1 MNLPS
6 QDPALA
12 SRRWALLALTCVGA
26 FMAPLDG
33 SIVAVALPKMGPDLH
48 LSFAASMWVQA
59 AYLLAM
65 AVLLIPLGRLAD
77 QGDRLR
83 YYLAGIAIFT
93 LGSLTAALSG
103 NGTTLVLSRIVQGCG
118 GALLSATS
126 TAIVTSIFPPEERG
140 RALGINVMAVYLGL
154 SVGPPLGGLLVD
166 HLGWPWI
173 FLVNLPVGAAAFAW
187 GWSLLAAVTER
198 APLRLLVPSTDTQS
212 GGNPMVLER
221 GRPAAPRD
229 RIAPAA
235 DLLGAALLGAF
246 LVCLIVPLTFSTE
259 WGWRSPA
266 VWLLLGLA
274 PVALAAFVKVE
285 SRAAA
290 PLVDLDLLRHNRLFA
305 AANLAS
311 LLNYCALYA
320 ISVLTAVQ
328 LQLVLGHPARITGW
342 IMLGQPLVQAG
353 LSPLAGRL
361 SDRIGSRT
369 LATSGMLI
377 VATGMVLLALIGRH
391 ASVPEVVG
399 SLALVGLGMAAFSAP
414 NTSAIMG
421 SVQRHQLSVA
431 SAFLGTM
438 RVTGQSLSVGVLGS
452 IAASRLGPG
461 GWNLLLRHA
470 GGAGVA
476 DAFAWGYQAAMLTG
490 ALLAVL
496 GAWASMTRGSHKTN
510 DFN

>member
-1 MNLPS
+1 MMRAAPTPPQAQASSPS
-6 QDPALA
+6 DH
-12 SRRWALLALTCVGA
+12 RWQLLALTCVGA

-33 SIVAVALPKMGPDLH
+33 SIVAVALPRMGPALH

-65 AVLLIPLGRLAD
+65 AILLIPLGRMAD

-93 LGSLTAALSG
+93 LGSLAAALSG
-103 NGTTLVLSRIVQGCG
+103 NATSLVLSRIVQGAG

-126 TAIVTSIFPPEERG
+126 TAIVTAIFPPQERG

-173 FLVNLPVGAAAFAW
+173 FLVNLPVGVAAFAW
-187 GWSLLAAVTER
+187 GWRLLTPR
-198 APLRLLVPSTDTQS
+198 APARQ
-212 GGNPMVLER
+212 G
-221 GRPAAPRD
+221 PR
-229 RIAPAA
+229 A
-235 DLLGAALLGAF
+235 DALGAALLGAF

-259 WGWRSPA
+259 WGWRAPA
-266 VWLLLGLA
+266 IWVLLALVPL
-274 PVALAAFVKVE
+274 ALAAFLRVE
-285 SRAAA
+285 SRAAV

-305 AANLAS
+305 AANLAA

-342 IMLGQPLVQAG
+342 IMLAQPLMQAS
-353 LSPLAGRL
+353 LSPMSGRL

-369 LATSGMLI
+369 LATTGMVI
-377 VATGMVLLALIGRH
+377 VAAGMVLLALIGRS
-391 ASVPEVVG
+391 AGVPAMVAA
-399 SLALVGLGMAAFSAP
+399 LALVGLGMAAFSAP

-421 SVQRHQLSVA
+421 SVERRQLSVA

-438 RVTGQSLSVGVLGS
+438 RVTGQALSVGVLGS
-452 IAASRLGPG
+452 IAASRLGAG
-461 GWNLLLRHA
+461 GWNQLLRHSGSTA
-470 GGAGVA
+470 VA
-476 DAFAWGYQAAMLTG
+476 AYAQGYRAAMGTG
-490 ALLAVL
+490 ALLALL
-496 GAWASMTRGSHKTN
+496 GAWASLTRGRHQA
-510 DFN
+510 

>member
-1 MNLPS
+1 MRAAPTLLQTQAPGPS
-6 QDPALA
+6 D
-12 SRRWALLALTCVGA
+12 RRWALLALTCVGA

-33 SIVAVALPKMGPDLH
+33 SIVAVALPKMGPALH

-65 AVLLIPLGRLAD
+65 AILLIPLGRMAD

-83 YYLAGIAIFT
+83 YYMAGIAIFT
-93 LGSLTAALSG
+93 LGSFTAALSG
-103 NGTTLVLSRIVQGCG
+103 NATALVLSRIVQGAG

-126 TAIVTSIFPPEERG
+126 TAIVTATFPPEERG

-187 GWSLLAAVTER
+187 GWSLLAPR
-198 APLRLLVPSTDTQS
+198 AAGPA
-212 GGNPMVLER
+212 
-221 GRPAAPRD
+221 RPGPR
-229 RIAPAA
+229 A
-235 DLLGAALLGAF
+235 DLPGTALLGSF

-259 WGWRSPA
+259 WGWRAPA
-266 VWLLLGLA
+266 VWVLLGLV
-274 PVALAAFVKVE
+274 PFVLAAFIRVE
-285 SRAAA
+285 SRAAV

-305 AANLAS
+305 AANLAA

-342 IMLGQPLVQAG
+342 IMLGQPLMQAA
-353 LSPLAGRL
+353 LSPLSGRL

-369 LATSGMLI
+369 LATSGMVI
-377 VATGMVLLALIGRH
+377 VATGMVLLGL
-391 ASVPEVVG
+391 ASRSGGVPAVVA

-421 SVQRHQLSVA
+421 SVERRQLSVA

-461 GWNLLLRHA
+461 GWNLLLRHTGSA
-470 GGAGVA
+470 AV
-476 DAFAWGYQAAMLTG
+476 DAYAQGYRAAMFTG
-490 ALLAVL
+490 AFLAL
-496 GAWASMTRGSHKTN
+496 MGAWASLTRGGRKS
-510 DFN
+510 

>member
-1 MNLPS
+1 MMPS

-12 SRRWALLALTCVGA
+12 GRRWALLALTCIGA

-33 SIVAVALPKMGPDLH
+33 SIVAVALPRMGPDLH

-65 AVLLIPLGRLAD
+65 AILLIPLGRMAD

-93 LGSLTAALSG
+93 LGSLTAALSR
-103 NGTTLVLSRIVQGCG
+103 NGAELVLSRILQGSG

-126 TAIVTSIFPPEERG
+126 TAIVTSIFPPNERG

-187 GWSLLAAVTER
+187 GWTLLTPR
-198 APLRLLVPSTDTQS
+198 KP
-212 GGNPMVLER
+212 R
-221 GRPAAPRD
+221 GRKPE
-229 RIAPAA
+229 A
-235 DLLGAALLGAF
+235 DLAGAALLGAF

-259 WGWRSPA
+259 WGWTAPP

-274 PVALAAFVKVE
+274 PVALAGFLRVE
-285 SRAAA
+285 ARAAV
-290 PLVDLDLLRHNRLFA
+290 PLVDLDLLRRNRLFA
-305 AANLAS
+305 AANLAA

-342 IMLGQPLVQAG
+342 IMLGQPLMQAL
-353 LSPLAGRL
+353 LSPVAGRM

-369 LATSGMLI
+369 LATAGMLI
-377 VATGMVLLALIGRH
+377 VAAGMVLLALIGRH
-391 ASVPEVVG
+391 AGIPPVVAA
-399 SLALVGLGMAAFSAP
+399 LALVGLGMAAFSAP

-421 SVQRHQLSVA
+421 SVERRQLSVA

-438 RVTGQSLSVGVLGS
+438 RVTGQALSVGLLGS

-461 GWNLLLRHA
+461 GWSLLLRHA
-470 GGAGVA
+470 GSGAAAGA
-476 DAFAWGYQAAMLTG
+476 YARGYQAAMLTG
-490 ALLAVL
+490 AFLAL
-496 GAWASMTRGSHKTN
+496 MGAWASLARGTQRSHPG
-510 DFN
+510 

>member
-1 MNLPS
+1 MNQPTRDLMP
-6 QDPALA
+6 

-65 AVLLIPLGRLAD
+65 AVLLIPLGRMAD

-103 NGTTLVLSRIVQGCG
+103 NGTTLVLSRILQGSG

-126 TAIVTSIFPPEERG
+126 TAIVTAIFPPEERG

-187 GWSLLAAVTER
+187 GWSLLTPR
-198 APLRLLVPSTDTQS
+198 K
-212 GGNPMVLER
+212 
-221 GRPAAPRD
+221 PAARTAPR
-229 RIAPAA
+229 A
-235 DLLGAALLGAF
+235 DLAGAALLGTF

-259 WGWRSPA
+259 WGWHSPA

-274 PVALAAFVKVE
+274 PVALAAFIKVE
-285 SRAAA
+285 ARAAF
-290 PLVDLDLLRHNRLFA
+290 PLVDLDLIRRNRLFA
-305 AANLAS
+305 MANLAA

-342 IMLGQPLVQAG
+342 IMLGQPLMQAS

-361 SDRIGSRT
+361 SDRLGSRA
-369 LATSGMLI
+369 LATTGMVI

-391 ASVPEVVG
+391 ASIAEVVAA
-399 SLALVGLGMAAFSAP
+399 LALVGLGMAAFSAP

-421 SVQRHQLSVA
+421 SVQRQQLSVA

-438 RVTGQSLSVGVLGS
+438 RVTGQSLSVALLGS

-461 GWNLLLRHA
+461 GWNLLLRHT
-470 GGAGVA
+470 GGNAA
-476 DAFAWGYQAAMLTG
+476 ATAYAWGYQAAMLAG
-490 ALLAVL
+490 AGLAL
-496 GAWASMTRGSHKTN
+496 MGAWASMTRGSGKG
-510 DFN
+510 